1 MRDFAATEGVGR
13 LTRELPGAGQHCKLQ
28 DFMITS
34 TPTSKVCPCSRL
46 VTMNLGTCSVAE
58 SEECN
63 QNETQFCNSEGFNLH
78 SEGFPP
84 LRDIVWCSTL
94 HHMTVHQSRSALSL
108 FAKPGSFEARDV
120 SARLRAETA
129 PALAGATGKI
139 FHLKNIQYNLRV
151 YSFQMES
158 SVKRRQLQSRFKMAN
173 CAVIMR
179 RAPALVCAVVLEEC
193 TIFVCFICF
202 IKLRTALE
210 PK

>member
-1 MRDFAATEGVGR
+1 MR
-13 LTRELPGAGQHCKLQ
+13 L
-28 DFMITS
+28 
-34 TPTSKVCPCSRL
+34 
-46 VTMNLGTCSVAE
+46 
-58 SEECN
+58 
-63 QNETQFCNSEGFNLH
+63 NSEGFNLH

-139 FHLKNIQYNLRV
+139 FHLKNIQYNLRIFCYLLYFLKVSHRVITEV